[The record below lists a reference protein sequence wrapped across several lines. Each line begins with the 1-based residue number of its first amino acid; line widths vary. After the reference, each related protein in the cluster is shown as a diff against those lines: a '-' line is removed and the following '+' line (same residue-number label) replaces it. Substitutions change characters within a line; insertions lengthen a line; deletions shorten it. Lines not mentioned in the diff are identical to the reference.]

1 MPRILNPVIGLL
13 ALLASGMALAKDAQ
27 PLQLELRYCQ
37 CAAPLE
43 TLELSREFL
52 AKSRSLTVT
61 LLPDEDAGKVTDKE
75 FSLIYQLLA
84 IESGIWQLN
93 YTADFHHNSSHYSSQ
108 SQVRL
113 PQDKWLKLF
122 GNQSQEGAS
131 IRHFNL
137 LGRIVAAQ

>member
-1 MPRILNPVIGLL
+1 MLRILNPVIGLL
-13 ALLASGMALAKDAQ
+13 ALLASGMALAKDSQ

-43 TLELSREFL
+43 TQELCREFL
-52 AKSRSLTVT
+52 AKSQLLTVT

-75 FSLIYQLLA
+75 FSLSYQLLA

-93 YTADFHHNSSHYSSQ
+93 YTADFHHNSSQ

-113 PQDKWLKLF
+113 PHDKWLKLF

>member
-1 MPRILNPVIGLL
+1 M
-13 ALLASGMALAKDAQ
+13 S
-27 PLQLELRYCQ
+27 
-37 CAAPLE
+37 
-43 TLELSREFL
+43 
-52 AKSRSLTVT
+52 
-61 LLPDEDAGKVTDKE
+61 
-75 FSLIYQLLA
+75 YQLQE
-84 IESGIWQLN
+84 IESGVWQLN